1 MNAKESVLQQLLDGK
16 SQYRVPL
23 FQRTYNWSETE
34 WDRLWNDV
42 LETYMMEE
50 PRNHFIGAV
59 VTQPVDDAA
68 GQVTKYLLID
78 GQQRLTTLFI
88 MLSCIRKKASQ
99 AAELSSLAEEIW
111 EDCLVN
117 KFAPASEDFIKL
129 RPTQRDRPHFS
140 AVINGEDTDE
150 DGQVLAAFRY
160 FLKRIDDGDLEGIP
174 LDLRKLKSCISD
186 RLDLV
191 SITLSTGDSPHRIFE
206 SLNNTGMYLG
216 ASDLIRNLIFMN
228 ISREKEA
235 QDAYDKHWFPMQE
248 ATGNNLD
255 DFFWNYLMM
264 NGSLPR
270 WDEIFEEVKER
281 FGDGGT
287 QKAVEM
293 LIDFSKFARY
303 YRWICEIGDEE
314 PQRSLLQGIRRLNA
328 WEVSVAYP
336 FLMRSL
342 DWVDEARISFSD
354 LVTVIKM
361 IESFVVRRAVCYV
374 PTNQLRGIFARMW
387 GHVDFS
393 DFVTSSRNYLL
404 GNRWPSDDEFK
415 DAFVGFHLY
424 NPRRLGRTRLILE
437 SLEDSFGHRE
447 APNVT
452 EDITIEH
459 VMPQTLTTEWKD
471 MLGPKVEEVYSQWLH
486 TPGNLTLTGY
496 NSELG
501 NASFYK
507 KKESLECS
515 KFSLTH
521 SVLKYEQWDEDV
533 IKARGEE
540 LAERAIQ
547 IWSR

>member
-23 FQRTYNWSETE
+23 FQRTYDWSETE

-59 VTQPVDDAA
+59 VTQPVGDAA

-99 AAELSSLAEEIW
+99 AAESSPLAEEIW
-111 EDCLVN
+111 EECLVN
-117 KFAPASEDFIKL
+117 KFAPVSEDFIKL

-174 LDLRKLKSCISD
+174 LDLRKLKSCITD

-206 SLNNTGMYLG
+206 SLNNTGMHLG

-228 ISREKEA
+228 ISGEQEV

-248 ATGNNLD
+248 ATGNHLD
-255 DFFWNYLMM
+255 GFFWSYLMM
-264 NGSLPR
+264 DGSLPR
-270 WDEIFEEVKER
+270 WDEIFEEVKQR

-314 PQRSLLQGIRRLNA
+314 PQGSLLRVIRRLNA

-342 DWVDEARISFSD
+342 DWVDEAMISSSD
-354 LVTVIKM
+354 LVTVIKR

-374 PTNQLRGIFARMW
+374 PTNRLRGIFARMS

-393 DFVTSSRNYLL
+393 DFVTLSRNYLL

-424 NPRRLGRTRLILE
+424 SRRLDRTRLILE

-447 APNVT
+447 SPKVT
-452 EDITIEH
+452 EGITIEH

-471 MLGPKVEEVYSQWLH
+471 ILGPKAEEIHSRWLH

-501 NASFYK
+501 NASFHK
-507 KKESLECS
+507 KKESLERS

-521 SVLKYEQWDEDV
+521 SVLKYEQWDEDA